1 MRYLIIL
8 RGCPASGK
16 SSWADVKFEPYVLS
30 TDKIRLLLQSPVTD
44 IFGNPVISQKNNKEM
59 GRILMEVL
67 ETRMSRGE
75 FIVLDATHA
84 KPNSW
89 RKYDSLIQK
98 YQYRVAVLEF
108 ADEPLEEYL
117 QRNENREPYKKVP
130 PEVIVN
136 MYNDITN
143 NRAKSNSRYKVY
155 TEDNLD
161 FWNDWSADLTPE
173 DYSEYKSIVIFGD
186 IHGCYTPLKSYF
198 ESHPFSDETLYIFT
212 GDYLDRGL
220 ENYEVIKYMLSIYD
234 KPNVIC
240 LEGNHECLHKNTE
253 ILTTDG
259 WLNIADVVNSNK
271 KIFPYTYNTNTK
283 QIEVDKCLAYH
294 KKKQEK
300 MILIETCNT
309 KQIVS
314 FNHEVLINGKKVLA
328 GSLLKAD
335 IHDLHKK
342 ILPTAYMQQ
351 DDYNVSDDML
361 QLIVWIVCDGCLVD
375 SHKNKPHLAPKL
387 RIQFKLSKPTKIHQ
401 LEHLLSSLQIPY
413 TKRKSTMCGDNKLQP
428 YLLRIY
434 GKHAKSLF
442 NYFPNGKRFPEFFK
456 HLSYRQSDIVIKT
469 LAQTD
474 GSVENQRILWYTSD
488 LLNADILSEMCI
500 KNNICFNLMRKN
512 MSGFKSVNDTYCFKI
527 TKNWDWVK
535 NKNCVQ
541 VLDYNDFSYCITTKN
556 GTLITRFDNKTAITG
571 NCWLRHYSS
580 KNPDDYNNISSAEF
594 LEKTVPQLEDI
605 FKEPLD
611 KTEIR
616 KFCRK
621 LHQLAYFCYHDS
633 LAVVTHAGVPCI
645 PTKLTPTREFIKG
658 TGSYADIYIV
668 EESFMKNTAPHVLQ
682 VHGHR
687 NPKLAPIETSNR
699 TFNLCDEVEFGGD
712 FRVLTITK
720 DKIEP
725 EYYPNPIYTKRNEK
739 SDIFQ
744 KLDDSNLIKKKQC
757 SDGIVSYNFNA
768 DAFYNKRWN
777 TLTCTA
783 RGLFVKDKKVV
794 ARGYNKFFNI
804 GERPETQLSTLCKT
818 LKFPVMSYFKYNGFL
833 GLVSVI
839 DDEVRIF
846 TKSQDFGEYV
856 DYFKNVLFNEL
867 SIDKI
872 KTVMQEYG
880 LTNHTLIFECIDPVN
895 DPHIIEYD
903 APQLVLLDIVENNL
917 DNKFIEYSVVFN
929 IACALKIACK
939 IPHAICRNPIE
950 FNSYVKQW
958 STKPDSDF
966 EGFVLE
972 DADGTR
978 VKLKTNFYLT
988 WKRLRGDLFKLKKNP
1003 DYTIEENRSSFE
1015 KDIFEEMKKL
1025 PKEELAKID
1034 NVISLRRLLQ
1044 DKKVNMNMLE

>member
-16 SSWADVKFEPYVLS
+16 SSWADAKFEPYVLS

-108 ADEPLEEYL
+108 ANEPLEEYL

-161 FWNDWSADLTPE
+161 FWNDWSADLTLE

-198 ESHPFSDETLYIFT
+198 ENHPFSDETLYIFT

-220 ENYEVIKYMLSIYD
+220 ENYEVMKYMLSIYD

-240 LEGNHECLHKNTE
+240 LEGNHE
-253 ILTTDG
+253 I
-259 WLNIADVVNSNK
+259 
-271 KIFPYTYNTNTK
+271 
-283 QIEVDKCLAYH
+283 
-294 KKKQEK
+294 
-300 MILIETCNT
+300 
-309 KQIVS
+309 
-314 FNHEVLINGKKVLA
+314 
-328 GSLLKAD
+328 
-335 IHDLHKK
+335 
-342 ILPTAYMQQ
+342 
-351 DDYNVSDDML
+351 
-361 QLIVWIVCDGCLVD
+361 
-375 SHKNKPHLAPKL
+375 
-387 RIQFKLSKPTKIHQ
+387 
-401 LEHLLSSLQIPY
+401 
-413 TKRKSTMCGDNKLQP
+413 
-428 YLLRIY
+428 
-434 GKHAKSLF
+434 
-442 NYFPNGKRFPEFFK
+442 
-456 HLSYRQSDIVIKT
+456 
-469 LAQTD
+469 
-474 GSVENQRILWYTSD
+474 
-488 LLNADILSEMCI
+488 
-500 KNNICFNLMRKN
+500 
-512 MSGFKSVNDTYCFKI
+512 
-527 TKNWDWVK
+527 
-535 NKNCVQ
+535 
-541 VLDYNDFSYCITTKN
+541 
-556 GTLITRFDNKTAITG
+556 
-571 NCWLRHYSS
+571 WLRHYSS

-633 LAVVTHAGVPCI
+633 LVVVTHAGVPCI

-658 TGSYADIYIV
+658 TGSYGDIYTV

-687 NPKLAPIETSNR
+687 NPKLAPIETCERN
-699 TFNLCDEVEFGGD
+699 FNLCDEVEFGGD

-818 LKFPVMSYFKYNGFL
+818 LKFPVTSYFKYNGFL

-872 KTVMQEYG
+872 KAVMQEYG
-880 LTNHTLIFECIDPVN
+880 LTNHTLIFECIDPIN

-903 APQLVLLDIVENNL
+903 ASQLVLLDIVENNL

-950 FNSYVKQW
+950 FNSYVKHW

-1003 DYTIEENRSSFE
+1003 EYTIEENRSSFE

>member
-8 RGCPASGK
+8 RGCPGCVDDKTEFFNGTQWVPISQYSTGMKVLQYNKDGTAELVLPNGFIKYSCEDFVKLTNKTNSVNQVLTLDHNVAYLSSKGNLNKCTARELLSRYQNNVSGFPGKFIHTFKFVGQTYDIDDNLLRLYIAVSADGSLTKNGFWRIRLYKDYKIKRLEFLLNTLDIPIDKRVYTDGSTNFYIPKKYGVKVFPKEFYFLNEHQRKIFKEEIFNWDGCLKTQTYRTTIKANADLVQFILSQFDYLTSISIDDRRGKMYTHSNKKYLRKSICYAVHLTNTKQTAIRKRHRTSDPTVEKIKLANSYAYCFSVPSGLLVLRRANTIFITGNSGK
-16 SSWADVKFEPYVLS
+16 SSWADAKFEPYVLS
-30 TDKIRLLLQSPVTD
+30 TDKIRLLLQSPITD
-44 IFGNPVISQKNNKEM
+44 IFGSPVISQKNNKEM

-220 ENYEVIKYMLSIYD
+220 ENYEVMKYMLSIYD

-240 LEGNHECLHKNTE
+240 LEGNHE
-253 ILTTDG
+253 
-259 WLNIADVVNSNK
+259 
-271 KIFPYTYNTNTK
+271 
-283 QIEVDKCLAYH
+283 
-294 KKKQEK
+294 
-300 MILIETCNT
+300 
-309 KQIVS
+309 
-314 FNHEVLINGKKVLA
+314 
-328 GSLLKAD
+328 
-335 IHDLHKK
+335 
-342 ILPTAYMQQ
+342 
-351 DDYNVSDDML
+351 
-361 QLIVWIVCDGCLVD
+361 
-375 SHKNKPHLAPKL
+375 
-387 RIQFKLSKPTKIHQ
+387 
-401 LEHLLSSLQIPY
+401 
-413 TKRKSTMCGDNKLQP
+413 
-428 YLLRIY
+428 
-434 GKHAKSLF
+434 
-442 NYFPNGKRFPEFFK
+442 
-456 HLSYRQSDIVIKT
+456 
-469 LAQTD
+469 
-474 GSVENQRILWYTSD
+474 
-488 LLNADILSEMCI
+488 
-500 KNNICFNLMRKN
+500 
-512 MSGFKSVNDTYCFKI
+512 
-527 TKNWDWVK
+527 
-535 NKNCVQ
+535 
-541 VLDYNDFSYCITTKN
+541 
-556 GTLITRFDNKTAITG
+556 
-571 NCWLRHYSS
+571 CWLRHYSS

-633 LAVVTHAGVPCI
+633 LVVVTHAGVPCI
-645 PTKLTPTREFIKG
+645 PTKLTPTRELIKG
-658 TGSYADIYIV
+658 TGSYGDIYIV

-768 DAFYNKRWN
+768 DAFYNKHWN

-856 DYFKNVLFNEL
+856 DYFKNILFSNL
-867 SIDKI
+867 DKDKI
-872 KTVMQEYG
+872 KAVMKEYG
-880 LTNHTLIFECIDPVN
+880 LTNHTLIFECIDPIN